1 MLILG
6 SGYPR
11 FYKYTNLLREEP
23 TRILSLGCKEKRDG
37 GGGRE
42 LNKIKQLCT
51 WFLSQCVVKDNTAVS
66 RDGHVVKDNTAVP
79 LDKHVIWKV
88 SYSCHASV
96 SLFLSCGNTL
106 VLSFIG
112 FYKCLSELI
121 LSVIPL

>member
-11 FYKYTNLLREEP
+11 FHKYINLLREEP

-37 GGGRE
+37 GGGQE

-51 WFLSQCVVKDNTAVS
+51 WFLSQCVVKDNTAV
-66 RDGHVVKDNTAVP
+66 P
-79 LDKHVIWKV
+79 LDEHVIWKV
-88 SYSCHASV
+88 SYCCHASV